1 MPSWPNWNERRNRS
15 IKQNAREKAPTRP
28 DSRKDPREVLG
39 GELRGWIER
48 VIVPILVEQ
57 YLREKGLNQEQT
69 DG

>member
-1 MPSWPNWNERRNRS
+1 MPGKKRQLGHPANR
-15 IKQNAREKAPTRP
+15 T
-28 DSRKDPREVLG
+28 DPKEVLG

-48 VIVPILVEQ
+48 VIVPILVVQ